1 MMVMFGSATVAF
13 IVFMLIRLFTRI
25 MGLPSAS
32 EGRAQAKEGR
42 AQAKK
47 HAEREYQPAQ
57 LAPPPPSVS
66 SVTEHTTR
74 TFRPP
79 VYDEVNSRE

>member
-1 MMVMFGSATVAF
+1 
-13 IVFMLIRLFTRI
+13 

-32 EGRAQAKEGR
+32 EGHAQAKESR

-47 HAEREYQPAQ
+47 HAASEYQPAQ
-57 LAPPPPSVS
+57 LAPPPSSVS

-79 VYDEVNSRE
+79 VYDEVKTRE